1 MTEVLVAFDTATVAP
16 DGSRWTPRA
25 CGGRAVDGLW
35 EGWIE
40 FASTDGPSVTLRTA
54 RETEQP
60 NRADLQYWATGLT
73 QVYLEGALSR
83 AIATARSAPPSRRP
97 DATP

>member
-1 MTEVLVAFDTATVAP
+1 MTEVLVAFDTTITAP

-25 CGGRAVDGLW
+25 CGARAVDGLW

-40 FASTDGPSVTLRTA
+40 FVSADGQSATVRTP

-60 NRADLQYWATGLT
+60 NRADLLYWATGLT
-73 QVYLEGALSR
+73 QAYLEGALNR
-83 AIATARSAPPSRRP
+83 AIATARSTQTPHRL